1 MWRGMEFHMSVSG
14 TDELFVRD
22 NFAVE
27 GYVSGLYVCLFSMCM
42 AVCRITREKFWTN
55 INETWLAGGSGY
67 TITHRLIQSSYIMT
81 HWDYAISIDLK
92 LRPNRKLVDNVYVA
106 TNRVVLRNFTRWPSS
121 CRLVPFYFLILCQNF
136 SNSHF
141 GKTLVTW
148 IKIELVTFYFF
159 DIPPSIAVALHFC
172 YYISKVPDRSV
183 WSLGKPEK
191 HKSLLTDLQQILV
204 ANLARWLNHLR
215 KILFLRRSFYGFRF
229 CKSSSFSLTRVIT
242 VNKRAARIYTRKG
255 PTFLDSDVTPNLKN
269 QVLSISK

>member
-1 MWRGMEFHMSVSG
+1 MS
-14 TDELFVRD
+14 
-22 NFAVE
+22 
-27 GYVSGLYVCLFSMCM
+27 VCLFSMYM
-42 AVCRITREKFWTN
+42 AVCRITRERFWTN
-55 INETWLAGGSGY
+55 INETWLAEGSGY

-81 HWDYAISIDLK
+81 HWDYAMSIDLK

-159 DIPPSIAVALHFC
+159 DMPPSIAVALHFC

-215 KILFLRRSFYGFRF
+215 KILFFYGDRF
-229 CKSSSFSLTRVIT
+229 TDFDSVKVRLFHWLELSPSTNALPVFTRVKGLHSLTVTSR
-242 VNKRAARIYTRKG
+242 RIK
-255 PTFLDSDVTPNLKN
+255 KN